1 MSRAGSTLFF
11 LPSPWIR
18 GCCRTFNPEVFYI
31 KYPTSYRN
39 QAQDHYIQA
48 RVAGRGRTRTKRP
61 LYYQSMSP
69 DASRA
74 AIGEYSK
81 PTHLLAFIVQPAR
94 INVTCSAQG
103 FPDSHRQIPNLS
115 HYLYHVCM
123 QSITDPPHTARF
135 KVRSS
140 RNPSKNES
148 PIAYGLLIAGPLTI
162 LLRRVE
168 KGGSLDHRRSA
179 QEDRNECTRDVLAGG
194 QSLSSAGG
202 WHDGRSSSSGRSS
215 GLGARGARSACA
227 GCSFMSKTLIDTVV
241 RL

>member
-11 LPSPWIR
+11 LPSTWIR

-48 RVAGRGRTRTKRP
+48 RVTGRGRTRTKRP

-81 PTHLLAFIVQPAR
+81 PAHLLAFIVQPAR

-115 HYLYHVCM
+115 HYLYHVYM
-123 QSITDPPHTARF
+123 QSITDPPHTSARF

-140 RNPSKNES
+140 RNPSKKRITDS
-148 PIAYGLLIAGPLTI
+148 IWPTH
-162 LLRRVE
+162 RRALGNTPA
-168 KGGSLDHRRSA
+168 KGGKRGELRPPPQRPGRPQRVHHGRTGRGPELEQRR
-179 QEDRNECTRDVLAGG
+179 
-194 QSLSSAGG
+194 
-202 WHDGRSSSSGRSS
+202 WM
-215 GLGARGARSACA
+215 ARWT
-227 GCSFMSKTLIDTVV
+227 KQQ
-241 RL
+241 